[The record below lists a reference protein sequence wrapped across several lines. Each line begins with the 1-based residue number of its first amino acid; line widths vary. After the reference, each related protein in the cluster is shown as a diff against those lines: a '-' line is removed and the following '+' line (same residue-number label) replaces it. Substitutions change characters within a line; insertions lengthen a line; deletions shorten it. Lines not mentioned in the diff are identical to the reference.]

1 MLRDQSMNAVVF
13 DAGPL
18 IAMDRS
24 DRRVIAL
31 LERVAERDLNVV
43 VPAGALA
50 QAVRDPARQARLSRF
65 VRQPNVDVVALD
77 RAAAVRVGRLLQAR
91 RMSDVVDA
99 HVALCANDLGATVV
113 TSDPDDIAALDPD
126 LTVMVI

>member
-1 MLRDQSMNAVVF
+1 MNAVVF

-31 LERVAERDLNVV
+31 LERAAERDLNVV

-65 VRQPNVDVVALD
+65 VRQPNVEVVTLD
-77 RAAAVRVGRLLQAR
+77 RAAAVRVGRLLQACG
-91 RMSDVVDA
+91 MADVVDA
-99 HVALCANDLGATVV
+99 HIALCARDRRATVV
-113 TSDPDDIAALDPD
+113 TSDPDDLRALDPD
-126 LTVMVI
+126 LNVLAI